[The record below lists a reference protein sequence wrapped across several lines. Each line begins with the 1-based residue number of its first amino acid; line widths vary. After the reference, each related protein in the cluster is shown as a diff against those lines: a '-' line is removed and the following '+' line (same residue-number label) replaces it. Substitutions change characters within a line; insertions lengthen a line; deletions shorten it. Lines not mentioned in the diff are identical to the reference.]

1 MYFDKRGQAGMSDY
15 QETFWQ
21 QGVDSRALFAIVVRK
36 LPVLVG
42 LAIAGAVVGSSFYL
56 LIFFIKSRNVTYVS
70 ETEYYIEFAEGR
82 YEAKDYYNAFTWNDV
97 IATDLIL
104 GRAVELLGK
113 GYERSEVRTMITAD
127 ILSDVRYLTIT
138 IKGDDAQKVGDVQEA
153 LEVALEAF
161 GDEKKEFDRIY
172 KIEDLGICEE
182 EVPFFTWRAAFLGA
196 MVVFGVG
203 LFWIVLQ
210 FGIGSAFYTK
220 RDVSGVLGLPVYGM
234 VFAGKKDGKL
244 GEFAIRQE
252 KQLSD
257 AMCALKERY
266 KSLYLLDASGGQKAK
281 AFQQSLEKIKDA
293 DLPEF
298 VLYEGLK
305 QHDNEAFLVVVIPF
319 GVHYREKI
327 TDIIDNVQLHGGRVL
342 GAVLIDVDKIWARIY
357 Y

>member
-1 MYFDKRGQAGMSDY
+1 MSDY

-21 QGVDSRALFAIVVRK
+21 QGVDSRALFATVVRK

-42 LAIAGAVVGSSFYL
+42 VAIAGAVVGSSFYL
-56 LIFFIKSRNVTYVS
+56 LIFFVKSQNVIYVS

-82 YEAKDYYNAFTWNDV
+82 YEARDYYNAFTWNDA
-97 IATDLIL
+97 IATDSIL
-104 GRAVELLGK
+104 GRAMELLGE
-113 GYERSEVRTMITAD
+113 GYERSEVKTMITAD

-138 IKGDDAQKVGDVQEA
+138 IKGDDAQEVGDVQKA
-153 LEVALEAF
+153 LEVALGAF
-161 GDEKKEFDRIY
+161 GDEKREFDRIY

-182 EVPFFTWRAAFLGA
+182 EVPFFTWRAAFLGT
-196 MVVFGVG
+196 VIFFLTG

-210 FGIGSAFYTK
+210 FGLGSAFYTK
-220 RDVSGVLGLPVYGM
+220 RDVSEALGVPVYGM

-244 GEFAIRQE
+244 GKFAIRQE

-257 AMCALKERY
+257 AMCTLKERY
-266 KSLYLLDASGGQKAK
+266 KSLYLLDASGGQKAE
-281 AFQQSLEKIKDA
+281 AFQQDLEKIAGA

-298 VLYEGLK
+298 ALYESLK
-305 QHDNEAFLVVVIPF
+305 QHDSEAFLVAVIPF

-327 TDIIDNVQLHGGRVL
+327 IDAMDNAQLHGGRVL
-342 GAVLIDVDKIWARIY
+342 GAVLVDVDKIWARIY

>member
-1 MYFDKRGQAGMSDY
+1 MSDY

-21 QGVDSRALFAIVVRK
+21 QGVDSRALFATVVRK

-56 LIFFIKSRNVTYVS
+56 LIFFVKSQNVIYVS

-82 YEAKDYYNAFTWNDV
+82 YEAKEHYNAFTWNDV

-104 GRAVELLGK
+104 GRAMELLGE
-113 GYERSEVRTMITAD
+113 GYERSEVKAMITAD

-138 IKGDDAQKVGDVQEA
+138 IKGDDAQEVSDVQEA
-153 LEVALEAF
+153 LEIALEAYA
-161 GDEKKEFDRIY
+161 DEKKELFDRIY

-182 EVPFFTWRAAFLGA
+182 EVSFFTWRAAFLGI
-196 MVVFGVG
+196 VIFFGVG

-210 FGIGSAFYTK
+210 FGLGSAFYTK

-244 GEFAIRQE
+244 GEFVIRQE
-252 KQLSD
+252 KQLFD
-257 AMCALKERY
+257 AMCVLKERY
-266 KSLYLLDASGGQKAK
+266 KSLYLLDASGGQKAE
-281 AFQQSLEKIKDA
+281 AFRQGLEKMVDA

-298 VLYEGLK
+298 ALYEDLK
-305 QHDNEAFLVVVIPF
+305 QHDNEVFLVVVIPF

-327 TDIIDNVQLHGGRVL
+327 TDAIDNVRLYNGRVV

>member
-1 MYFDKRGQAGMSDY
+1 MSDY
-15 QETFWQ
+15 QERFWQ
-21 QGVDSRALFAIVVRK
+21 QGVDSRALFATVVRK

-56 LIFFIKSRNVTYVS
+56 LIFFVKSQNVTYVS

-82 YEAKDYYNAFTWNDV
+82 YEARDHYNAFTWNDA

-104 GRAVELLGK
+104 GRAMELLGE
-113 GYERSEVRTMITAD
+113 GYERSEIKTMITAD

-138 IKGDDAQKVGDVQEA
+138 IKGDDAQKVGNVQEA

-172 KIEDLGICEE
+172 KIEDLGVCEE
-182 EVPFFTWRAAFLGA
+182 KVPFFTWRAAFLGA
-196 MVVFGVG
+196 IIVFGVG
-203 LFWIVLQ
+203 LFWIVFQ
-210 FGIGSAFYTK
+210 FGLGSAFYTK

-234 VFAGKKDGKL
+234 VFAGKKGEKL
-244 GEFAIRQE
+244 GEFEIRQE
-252 KQLSD
+252 KQLCD
-257 AMCALKERY
+257 AMRILKERY
-266 KSLYLLDASGGQKAK
+266 KSLYLLDASGGQKAE
-281 AFQQSLEKIKDA
+281 AFQHSLERIVDA

-298 VLYEGLK
+298 ALYEDLK
-305 QHDNEAFLVVVIPF
+305 QHNNELFLVAVIPF

-327 TDIIDNVQLHGGRVL
+327 TDVIEYAQLHGGRLV
-342 GAVLIDVDKIWARIY
+342 GAVLIEVDKIWARIY